1 MDLDQ
6 DLFGTPSLEDELF
19 GSRPQEAS
27 LDEQL
32 FGTQTVSIEEDLFG
46 DNDDDEDD
54 DDYYDDDYYDVE
66 DEDDEDEFD
75 VLIPCSIEPAEQVV
89 QSAGVIING
98 DVTVIRD
105 SVPDLMS
112 DEHVHGDFLDDLFTE
127 ETTGKLVVEQTALDA
142 VKVSTPNELGKII
155 VNNNEDYAV
164 SKVEIIVLS
173 DGQPVGYLVSGE

>member
-27 LDEQL
+27 LEDDL
-32 FGTQTVSIEEDLFG
+32 FGTQTASIEEDLFE
-46 DNDDDEDD
+46 DEDEDEDD
-54 DDYYDDDYYDVE
+54 YCDDE

-75 VLIPCSIEPAEQVV
+75 IFIPCAIEPVEQVV

-105 SVPDLMS
+105 SSQDLTS
-112 DEHVHGDFLDDLFTE
+112 DERAHGDFLDDLFTE
-127 ETTGKLVVEQTALDA
+127 EITGKLVVEQTALDA
-142 VKVSTPNELGKII
+142 VRVSTPNELGKII

-164 SKVEIIVLS
+164 NKVEIIVLS

>member
-32 FGTQTVSIEEDLFG
+32 FGTQTVSIEKDLFG
-46 DNDDDEDD
+46 DNDDDDEYDD
-54 DDYYDDDYYDVE
+54 VYYDDE

-112 DEHVHGDFLDDLFTE
+112 DELVHGDFLDDLFTE

>member
-32 FGTQTVSIEEDLFG
+32 FGTQTVSIEKDLFG
-46 DNDDDEDD
+46 DNDDDDEYDD
-54 DDYYDDDYYDVE
+54 VYYDDE

-112 DEHVHGDFLDDLFTE
+112 DELVHGDFLDDLFTE

-164 SKVEIIVLS
+164 NKVEIIVLS

>member
-46 DNDDDEDD
+46 DDDDDEYDD
-54 DDYYDDDYYDVE
+54 EDCYYDDE
-66 DEDDEDEFD
+66 DEDEDDEFD

-112 DEHVHGDFLDDLFTE
+112 DELVHGDFLDDLFTE

-164 SKVEIIVLS
+164 NKVEIIVLS

>member
-32 FGTQTVSIEEDLFG
+32 FGTQTVSIEKDLFG
-46 DNDDDEDD
+46 DNDDD
-54 DDYYDDDYYDVE
+54 
-66 DEDDEDEFD
+66 DDEYDD

>member
-1 MDLDQ
+1 MNLDQ
-6 DLFGTPSLEDELF
+6 DLFGAPSLDEELF
-19 GSRPQEAS
+19 GSQTQEAS

-46 DNDDDEDD
+46 DDDDDEYDD
-54 DDYYDDDYYDVE
+54 EDCYYDDE
-66 DEDDEDEFD
+66 DEDEDDEFD
-75 VLIPCSIEPAEQVV
+75 VLIPCSIEPVEQVV

-105 SVPDLMS
+105 SAQDLTS
-112 DEHVHGDFLDDLFTE
+112 YECAHGDFLDELFT
-127 ETTGKLVVEQTALDA
+127 TDPVSKLVVEQTALDA

>member
-1 MDLDQ
+1 MLYWG
-6 DLFGTPSLEDELF
+6 LSSLVGVVQQYFVMKKAKEEMEIKPNLHKNKPLHN
-19 GSRPQEAS
+19 SEAC
-27 LDEQL
+27 
-32 FGTQTVSIEEDLFG
+32 
-46 DNDDDEDD
+46 
-54 DDYYDDDYYDVE
+54 VE

-75 VLIPCSIEPAEQVV
+75 DLISYSIEPAEQVV

-112 DEHVHGDFLDDLFTE
+112 DELVHGDFLDDLFTE

>member
-32 FGTQTVSIEEDLFG
+32 FGTQTVSIEKDLFG
-46 DNDDDEDD
+46 DNDDDDD
-54 DDYYDDDYYDVE
+54 EYDDVYYVDE
-66 DEDDEDEFD
+66 DEDDEYDD

-112 DEHVHGDFLDDLFTE
+112 DELVHGDFLDDLFTE

-164 SKVEIIVLS
+164 NKVEIIVLS

>member
-32 FGTQTVSIEEDLFG
+32 FGTQTVSIEKDLFG
-46 DNDDDEDD
+46 DNDDDDDEYD
-54 DDYYDDDYYDVE
+54 DDYYDDE
-66 DEDDEDEFD
+66 DEDDEDEFGD
-75 VLIPCSIEPAEQVV
+75 LISYSIEPAEQVV

>member
-32 FGTQTVSIEEDLFG
+32 FGTQTVSIEKDLFG
-46 DNDDDEDD
+46 DNDDDDD
-54 DDYYDDDYYDVE
+54 EYDDVYYDDE
-66 DEDDEDEFD
+66 DEDDEYDD

-112 DEHVHGDFLDDLFTE
+112 DELVHGDFLDDLFTE

-164 SKVEIIVLS
+164 NKVEIIVLS

>member
-32 FGTQTVSIEEDLFG
+32 FGTQTVSIEKDLFG
-46 DNDDDEDD
+46 DNDDD
-54 DDYYDDDYYDVE
+54 
-66 DEDDEDEFD
+66 DDEYDD

-112 DEHVHGDFLDDLFTE
+112 DELVHGDFLDDLFTE

>member
-54 DDYYDDDYYDVE
+54 DDYYDVE

-112 DEHVHGDFLDDLFTE
+112 DELVHGDFLDDLFTE

-173 DGQPVGYLVSGE
+173 DGQPVGYLISGE

>member
-46 DNDDDEDD
+46 DDDDDEYDD
-54 DDYYDDDYYDVE
+54 EDCYYDDE
-66 DEDDEDEFD
+66 DEDEDDEFD
-75 VLIPCSIEPAEQVV
+75 VLIPCSIEPVEQVV

-105 SVPDLMS
+105 SAQDLTS
-112 DEHVHGDFLDDLFTE
+112 DELAHGDFLDELFT
-127 ETTGKLVVEQTALDA
+127 TDPVSKLVVEQTALDA

-164 SKVEIIVLS
+164 NKVEIIVLS

>member
-32 FGTQTVSIEEDLFG
+32 FGTQTVSIEKDLFG
-46 DNDDDEDD
+46 DDDDDDDEYGDV
-54 DDYYDDDYYDVE
+54 YYVDE
-66 DEDDEDEFD
+66 DEDDEYDD

-112 DEHVHGDFLDDLFTE
+112 DELVHGDFLDDLFTE

>member
-32 FGTQTVSIEEDLFG
+32 FGTQTVSIEKDLFG
-46 DNDDDEDD
+46 DNDDDDDEYD
-54 DDYYDDDYYDVE
+54 DDYYDDE

-75 VLIPCSIEPAEQVV
+75 DLISYSIEPAEQVV

-105 SVPDLMS
+105 SVSDLMS

>member
-32 FGTQTVSIEEDLFG
+32 FGTQTVSIEKDLFG
-46 DNDDDEDD
+46 DDDDDDDEYDDVYYDDDDEDNE
-54 DDYYDDDYYDVE
+54 YD
-66 DEDDEDEFD
+66 D

-112 DEHVHGDFLDDLFTE
+112 DELVHGDFLDDLFTE

>member
-27 LDEQL
+27 LEDDL
-32 FGTQTVSIEEDLFG
+32 FGTQTASIEEDLFG
-46 DNDDDEDD
+46 DNDDDDEYDD
-54 DDYYDDDYYDVE
+54 VYYDDE

>member
-27 LDEQL
+27 LEDDL
-32 FGTQTVSIEEDLFG
+32 FGTQTASIEEDLFG
-46 DNDDDEDD
+46 DNDDDDEYDD
-54 DDYYDDDYYDVE
+54 VYYDDE

-75 VLIPCSIEPAEQVV
+75 ALIPCSIEPAEQVV

>member
-32 FGTQTVSIEEDLFG
+32 FGTQTVSIEKDLFG
-46 DNDDDEDD
+46 DNDDDDD
-54 DDYYDDDYYDVE
+54 EYDDVYYDDE

-112 DEHVHGDFLDDLFTE
+112 DELVHGDFLDDLFTE

>member
-1 MDLDQ
+1 MNLDQ
-6 DLFGTPSLEDELF
+6 DLFGAPSLDEELF
-19 GSRPQEAS
+19 GSQTQEAS

-32 FGTQTVSIEEDLFG
+32 FGTQTVSIEKDLFG
-46 DNDDDEDD
+46 DNDDDDDEYD
-54 DDYYDDDYYDVE
+54 DDYYDDE

-164 SKVEIIVLS
+164 NKVEIIVLS

>member
-1 MDLDQ
+1 MNLDQ
-6 DLFGTPSLEDELF
+6 DLFGAPSLDEELF
-19 GSRPQEAS
+19 GSQTQEAS

-46 DNDDDEDD
+46 DDDDDEYD
-54 DDYYDDDYYDVE
+54 DDYYDDE

-89 QSAGVIING
+89 QSADVIING

>member
-54 DDYYDDDYYDVE
+54 DDYYDIE

-112 DEHVHGDFLDDLFTE
+112 DELVHGDFLDDLFTE

>member
-46 DNDDDEDD
+46 DNDDDEYD
-54 DDYYDDDYYDVE
+54 DDYYDDE

>member
-54 DDYYDDDYYDVE
+54 DDYYDVE

-89 QSAGVIING
+89 QSAGIIISG

-112 DEHVHGDFLDDLFTE
+112 DELVHGDFLDDLFTE

>member
-32 FGTQTVSIEEDLFG
+32 FGTQTVSIEKDLFG
-46 DNDDDEDD
+46 DNDDDDD
-54 DDYYDDDYYDVE
+54 EYDDVYYDDDD
-66 DEDDEDEFD
+66 DDDEYDD

-112 DEHVHGDFLDDLFTE
+112 DELVHGDFLDDLFTE

-164 SKVEIIVLS
+164 NKVEIIVLS

>member
-32 FGTQTVSIEEDLFG
+32 FGTQTVSIEKDLFG
-46 DNDDDEDD
+46 DNDDDDD
-54 DDYYDDDYYDVE
+54 EYDDVYYDDE
-66 DEDDEDEFD
+66 DEDDEYDD

-112 DEHVHGDFLDDLFTE
+112 DELVHGDFLDDLFTE

>member
-32 FGTQTVSIEEDLFG
+32 FGTQTVSIEKDLFG
-46 DNDDDEDD
+46 DNDDDDDEYDDVYYDDEDD
-54 DDYYDDDYYDVE
+54 DDEYD
-66 DEDDEDEFD
+66 D

-112 DEHVHGDFLDDLFTE
+112 DELVHGDFLDDLFTE

>member
-32 FGTQTVSIEEDLFG
+32 FGTQTVSIEKDLF
-46 DNDDDEDD
+46 DDE
-54 DDYYDDDYYDVE
+54 YDDVYYVDE
-66 DEDDEDEFD
+66 DEDDEYDD

-112 DEHVHGDFLDDLFTE
+112 DELVHGDFLDDLFTE

>member
-32 FGTQTVSIEEDLFG
+32 FGTQTVSIEKDLFG
-46 DNDDDEDD
+46 DNDDDDDEYD
-54 DDYYDDDYYDVE
+54 DDYYDDE

-75 VLIPCSIEPAEQVV
+75 DLISYSIEPAEQVV

-112 DEHVHGDFLDDLFTE
+112 DELVHGDFLDDLFTE

>member
-32 FGTQTVSIEEDLFG
+32 FGTQTVSIEKDLFG
-46 DNDDDEDD
+46 DNDDDDD
-54 DDYYDDDYYDVE
+54 EYDDVYYDDDD
-66 DEDDEDEFD
+66 DDDEYDDF
-75 VLIPCSIEPAEQVV
+75 LIPCSIEPAEQVV

-112 DEHVHGDFLDDLFTE
+112 DELVHGDFLDDLFTE

-164 SKVEIIVLS
+164 NKVEIIVLS

>member
-54 DDYYDDDYYDVE
+54 DDDYYDVE

-75 VLIPCSIEPAEQVV
+75 VLIPCSIEPTEQVV

-112 DEHVHGDFLDDLFTE
+112 DELVHGDFLDDLFTE

>member
-32 FGTQTVSIEEDLFG
+32 FGTQTVSIEKDLFG
-46 DNDDDEDD
+46 DNDDDDD
-54 DDYYDDDYYDVE
+54 EYDDVYYDDD
-66 DEDDEDEFD
+66 DEDNEYDD

-112 DEHVHGDFLDDLFTE
+112 DELVHGDFLDDLFTE

>member
-32 FGTQTVSIEEDLFG
+32 FGAQTVSIEEDLFG
-46 DNDDDEDD
+46 DNDDDDD
-54 DDYYDDDYYDVE
+54 EYDDVYYDDE

>member
-46 DNDDDEDD
+46 DNDDDED
-54 DDYYDDDYYDVE
+54 DDDYYDVE

>member
-27 LDEQL
+27 LEDDL
-32 FGTQTVSIEEDLFG
+32 FGTQTASIEEELFG
-46 DNDDDEDD
+46 DDEDEDEDDYYYDDEDE
-54 DDYYDDDYYDVE
+54 YDE
-66 DEDDEDEFD
+66 DEDEFD

>member
-1 MDLDQ
+1 MNLDQ
-6 DLFGTPSLEDELF
+6 DLFGAPSLDEELF
-19 GSRPQEAS
+19 GSQTQEAS

-46 DNDDDEDD
+46 DDDDDEYDD
-54 DDYYDDDYYDVE
+54 EDCYYDDE
-66 DEDDEDEFD
+66 DEDEDDEFD
-75 VLIPCSIEPAEQVV
+75 VLIPCSIEPVEQVV

-105 SVPDLMS
+105 SAQDLTS
-112 DEHVHGDFLDDLFTE
+112 DEHAHGDFLDELFT
-127 ETTGKLVVEQTALDA
+127 TDPVSKLVVEQTALDA

-164 SKVEIIVLS
+164 NKVEIIVLS

>member
-32 FGTQTVSIEEDLFG
+32 FGTQTVSIEKDLFG
-46 DNDDDEDD
+46 DDDDDDDE
-54 DDYYDDDYYDVE
+54 YDDVYYVDE
-66 DEDDEDEFD
+66 DEDDEYDD

-112 DEHVHGDFLDDLFTE
+112 DELVHGDFLDDLFTE

-164 SKVEIIVLS
+164 NKVEIIVLS

>member
-32 FGTQTVSIEEDLFG
+32 FGTQTVSIEKDLFG
-46 DNDDDEDD
+46 DNDDDDD
-54 DDYYDDDYYDVE
+54 EYDDVYYDDDD
-66 DEDDEDEFD
+66 DDDDDEYDD

-112 DEHVHGDFLDDLFTE
+112 DELVHGDFLDDLFTE

>member
-32 FGTQTVSIEEDLFG
+32 FGTQTVSIEKDLFG
-46 DNDDDEDD
+46 DNDDDDD
-54 DDYYDDDYYDVE
+54 EYDDVYYDDDD
-66 DEDDEDEFD
+66 DDDEYDD

-112 DEHVHGDFLDDLFTE
+112 DELVHGDFLDDLFTE